1 MCCARLFKMC
11 FSGLGPRNQSDLI
24 GSHSRDAERGVE
36 MPTEVSVL
44 LCHKDRKQRHR
55 GFLEE

>member
-1 MCCARLFKMC
+1 MC

-55 GFLEE
+55 GFLEDSTMT